1 MTKTMLKGE
10 RGIEGVDSTWQ
21 MLERRIDKDGLA
33 KVSAL
38 KNEPLNQFLAEA
50 IELCNPARVLVCD
63 DSPEDAARVR
73 AKAIVDGEERPLAMD
88 GHTIHFDGYVNSRNH
103 DQARDKEHTRYLVP
117 ELCPDVEELNSIER
131 QAGLSEI
138 QSIMRNIMTGKVMLV
153 RFFCL
158 GPTGSAFSIPCV
170 QITDS
175 AYVAHSEDLLY
186 RPGYEQFCRGGPD
199 IPFFAMLHAA
209 GRLENGVSVD
219 SERRRIYIDIE
230 RNLVYCANSQ
240 YAGNTVG
247 LKKLALRL
255 AIRKAEREGWLAEH
269 MFLMGVHGPEG
280 RVTYFSGAYP
290 SACGKTSTALL
301 QRETVVGDDLAY
313 IRAIDGQ
320 ARAVNV
326 ERGIF
331 GIIEDLNQDDDPVLF
346 NALNS
351 AEETIFNN
359 VLICDGKPY
368 WNGMGITLPKKG
380 INYAGHWRPGLT
392 DCWGEEIAPS
402 YRGNARFTL
411 RLNRLKNLD
420 PLAEEP
426 NGVPLGGIIF
436 GGRDSD
442 TVVPVLESFDWQ
454 HGIITLGAA
463 LESESTAAT
472 HGAQGVRKFNP
483 MAILDF
489 LSIPLRRYLQHYL
502 DFGKQLERPPQ
513 IFATNYWLTDQKGHY
528 LNEKCD
534 KAVWLKWMELR
545 VHGECAAIRGP
556 TGFLPRY
563 DDLTALFRQVLDKDY
578 SRQQYERQFA
588 IRIPQN
594 LSKIKRILEHY
605 RGLTGIPETVFSLL
619 EDQRKRLIDLQKQK
633 GDSVCP
639 LEFHQGA

>member
-1 MTKTMLKGE
+1 MAKAMLKGE
-10 RGIEGVDSTWQ
+10 RGKECADSSWQ
-21 MLERRIDKDGLA
+21 LLTKRLDVAGLA
-33 KVSAL
+33 KVAAL
-38 KNEPLNQFLAEA
+38 GNKRINQFLAEA
-50 IELCNPARVLVCD
+50 IELCNPDQVLVYD
-63 DSPEDAARVR
+63 DSIEDAARIR
-73 AKAIVDGEERPLAMD
+73 AKAMADGEERPLAMA
-88 GHTIHFDGYVNSRNH
+88 GNTVHFDGYINSRQN

-117 ELCPDVEELNSIER
+117 AECPDVAELNSIER
-131 QAGLSEI
+131 QEGLTEI
-138 QSIMRNIMTGKVMLV
+138 QSIMRNIMAGKEMLV

-158 GPTGSAFSIPCV
+158 GPTASPFSILCV

-186 RPGYEQFCRGGPD
+186 RPGYEQFRHGDSD
-199 IPFFAMLHAA
+199 IPFFAMLHSA
-209 GRLENGVSVD
+209 GRLENGVSID
-219 SERRRIYIDIE
+219 SDRRRIYIDIV

-269 MFLMGVHGPEG
+269 MFLMGVHGPAG

-301 QRETVVGDDLAY
+301 QKETVVGDDLAY

-331 GIIEDLNQDDDPVLF
+331 GIIEDLNEDDDPVLF
-346 NALNS
+346 RALNTVD
-351 AEETIFNN
+351 ETIFNN
-359 VLICDGKPY
+359 VLISDGKPY
-368 WNGMGITLPKKG
+368 WNGMGRTLPKQG
-380 INYAGHWRPGLT
+380 VNYAGRWRPGLT
-392 DCWGEEIAPS
+392 DCYGEEIAAS

-420 PLAEEP
+420 PKAEEP
-426 NGVPLGGIIF
+426 AGVPLGGIIF

-442 TVVPVLESFDWQ
+442 TAVPVLESFDWQ
-454 HGIITLGAA
+454 HGVITFGAA

-489 LSIPLRRYLQHYL
+489 LSIPLGRYLHHYL
-502 DFGKQLERPPQ
+502 DFSKQLDRPPQ
-513 IFATNYWLTDQKGHY
+513 IFATNYWLTDERGNY

-545 VHGECAAIRGP
+545 VHGECTAVRGP

-563 DDLTALFRQVLDKDY
+563 DDLANLFHQVLDKDY
-578 SRQQYERQFA
+578 SRQQYARQFA
-588 IRIPQN
+588 IRISQN
-594 LSKIKRILEHY
+594 LSKIKRIVEHY
-605 RGLTGIPETVFSLL
+605 RGLTGIPQIVFSLL
-619 EDQRKRLIDLQKQK
+619 EDQRKRLIDLQKQR
-633 GDSVCP
+633 GDMVSP
-639 LEFHQGA
+639 LDIL

>member
-1 MTKTMLKGE
+1 MAKAVVRKLRRRE
-10 RGIEGVDSTWQ
+10 SVYSTWQ
-21 MLERRIDKDGLA
+21 LLTRRPNVDGLA
-33 KVSAL
+33 KLAAL
-38 KNEPLNQFLAEA
+38 GNARINRLLVEA

-63 DSPEDAARVR
+63 DSAEDAAKIR
-73 AKAIVDGEERPLAMD
+73 AKAIADGEERPLTMA
-88 GHTIHFDGYVNSRNH
+88 GHTVHFDGYISSRHH

-117 ELCPDVEELNSIER
+117 AECPKVEELNSIER
-131 QAGLSEI
+131 QAGLAEI
-138 QSIMRNIMTGKVMLV
+138 QSIMRNIMAGKEMLV

-158 GPTGSAFSIPCV
+158 GPTASPFSIPCV

-186 RPGYEQFCRGGPD
+186 RPGYDQFCRGGSD
-199 IPFFAMLHAA
+199 TPFFAMLHSA

-219 SERRRIYIDIE
+219 CDRRRIYIDIV

-255 AIRKAEREGWLAEH
+255 AIRKAEHEGWLAEH
-269 MFLMGVHGPEG
+269 MFLMGVHGPGG
-280 RVTYFSGAYP
+280 RVSYFAGAYP

-313 IRAIDGQ
+313 IRAIDGH

-331 GIIEDLNQDDDPVLF
+331 GIIEDLNGDDDPVLF
-346 NALNS
+346 AALN
-351 AEETIFNN
+351 AEGETIFNN
-359 VLICDGKPY
+359 VLISDGKPY
-368 WNGMGITLPKKG
+368 WNGMGRPLPKQG
-380 INYAGHWRPGLT
+380 INYAGLWRPGLT

-411 RLNRLKNLD
+411 RLNRLANLD
-420 PLAEEP
+420 PQAEEP
-426 NGVPLGGIIF
+426 KGVLLSGIIY

-442 TVVPVLESFDWQ
+442 TAVPVLESFDWQ

-489 LSIPLRRYLQHYL
+489 MSIPLGRYLRHYL
-502 DFGKQLERPPQ
+502 AFSEQLKRPPK
-513 IFATNYWLTDQKGHY
+513 IFATNYWLTDERGDY
-528 LNEKCD
+528 LNEKRD

-545 VHGECAAIRGP
+545 VHGECAAICGP

-563 DDLTALFRQVLDKDY
+563 EDLAKLFIQVLDKEY
-578 SRQQYERQFA
+578 TRQQYAHQFA

-594 LSKIKRILEHY
+594 LAKIERILEHY
-605 RGLTGIPETVFSLL
+605 GRLTGIPQEISTLL
-619 EDQRKRLIDLQKQK
+619 EDQRIRLIDLQQQK
-633 GDSVCP
+633 GDLVWP
-639 LEFHQGA
+639 LELV